1 MHKAIQ
7 TRLNNRIPIGD
18 RNEILVEHRGRRHV
32 PAELGVVGLRQ
43 RAARV
48 HQDGDTCP
56 REQKRK
62 RIRY

>member
-18 RNEILVEHRGRRHV
+18 RHQVLIEHGHGRHV
-32 PAELGVVGLRQ
+32 AAKFGVVCLRQ

-48 HQDGDTCP
+48 DQDGDP
-56 REQKRK
+56 
-62 RIRY
+62 